1 MEVWRASAEGLHTVI
16 INPGVIIGSGNWQ
29 SSSGEMFDAFAKYS
43 YAMSGSTAYVDVRDV
58 SKIAISLMENN
69 VFGERY
75 ILISETKKIVDVAN
89 YIREKLGKSK
99 SKVLSK
105 GVLNLGYVLNLL
117 FGWLFPKLRMMSKV
131 NLETVTSH
139 QIISN
144 KKIREE
150 LDYEFVPVFESID
163 FHLKNYISD
172 KK

>member
-1 MEVWRASAEGLHTVI
+1 
-16 INPGVIIGSGNWQ
+16 
-29 SSSGEMFDAFAKYS
+29 
-43 YAMSGSTAYVDVRDV
+43 
-58 SKIAISLMENN
+58 MENN

-75 ILISETKKIVDVAN
+75 ILISETKKIVEVAN

-163 FHLKNYISD
+163 FHLKNYISA